1 MNKSDKAFVAFV
13 RRSIGNFG
21 LKLNLRNTKFVR
33 ADGFMCYGFFDENQ
47 ICVAKKNPKWI
58 EVLAHEYSHFIQWK
72 RGTEL
77 YRKCFGPTN
86 NYADVVE
93 EWVTS
98 TKNID
103 RRKLKRAFQTYRAME
118 RECEM
123 LTISTMQKHDIQ
135 FDLESYAQE
144 ANCYIY
150 MYHHMEKRRIKK
162 FKKEP
167 DWRVFRK
174 MPSSM
179 RVHSHR
185 KTSKDIEIVLDSL
198 L

>member
-1 MNKSDKAFVAFV
+1 MKKSDKAFVDFV
-13 RRSIGNFG
+13 RKSLGNFG
-21 LKLNLRNTKFVR
+21 LKLNARNSKFVR
-33 ADGFMCYGFFDENQ
+33 SNGYTCYGFFDESQ

-93 EWVTS
+93 EWITEN
-98 TKNID
+98 KNID
-103 RRKLKRAFQTYRAME
+103 KRRIKRAFQTYRAME
-118 RECEM
+118 RECEIM
-123 LTISTMQKHDIQ
+123 AMGIMQKHGID
-135 FDLESYAQE
+135 FDPVSYAQE

-150 MYHHMEKRRIKK
+150 MYHYMEKKRIKK
-162 FKKEP
+162 FKKQP

-179 RVHSHR
+179 R
-185 KTSKDIEIVLDSL
+185 KQY
-198 L
+198 